1 MTVIVTTSDKLT
13 CVERELKYRQRV
25 YARLVNEGKMSQGKA
40 TLELAIMQ
48 AIIDDYRQAAE
59 KERLI

>member
-1 MTVIVTTSDKLT
+1 MTTIVTTADKLT

-25 YARLVNEGKMSQGKA
+25 YARLVGEGKMSQGKA

-48 AIIDDYRQAAE
+48 AIIEDYRQAAE

>member
-1 MTVIVTTSDKLT
+1 MTVIVTTSDKLA
-13 CVERELKYRQRV
+13 CVERELKYRKRV
-25 YARLVNEGKMSQGKA
+25 YARLVDEGKMSQGKA

-48 AIIDDYRQAAE
+48 AIIDDYQKEAD